1 MLTEE
6 MSGEDSADVGEEG
19 TDQQVKDL
27 KTRPIHKAKT
37 HVKIDGFAET

>member
-27 KTRPIHKAKT
+27 KTQPIHKAKT
-37 HVKIDGFAET
+37 HNKIDGFADT